1 MRRLAGFMTRSGHRH
16 VKMCA
21 KTRTKKRTG
30 QLVAPATGPYIS
42 QVYISQVRRGRQ
54 NANRAKNRTS
64 IEWAITRTPSLPS
77 CCR

>member
-21 KTRTKKRTG
+21 KKRTKTRTG

-42 QVYISQVRRGRQ
+42 KARRGRQ
-54 NANRAKNRTS
+54 NADRAKNRTS
-64 IEWAITRTPSLPS
+64 IEWAIIRTPSLPS

>member
-1 MRRLAGFMTRSGHRH
+1 MRRLAGYMTRSGHWH

-21 KTRTKKRTG
+21 KKRTG

-42 QVYISQVRRGRQ
+42 KARRGRQ
-54 NANRAKNRTS
+54 NADRAANRTS